1 MRSDYARFQRDG
13 WQRVAGKYE
22 DAWAGLTRLF
32 IPALLDAAHAGAGQ
46 RVLDVACGAGYVAE
60 AACDR
65 GASAT
70 GIDISSEM
78 IRIARERNPD
88 IEFRVGDALALDF
101 DPAQFDA
108 VVSNFGV
115 IHTPDYAAAFAEARR
130 VLRPSGVLAFT
141 VWAGPGGS
149 AGGRLMDGAVR
160 AHADMNV
167 PIPQGPDS
175 LILARPD
182 ACRTM
187 LTAAGFD
194 AASVTFQTVTQGWR
208 VPTASY
214 IFELE
219 RDAGVRTAALLAHQT
234 AETLDAIQ
242 RDVEAGMRAFADAP
256 GFLVPYTAHI
266 VSAQACPSS
275 LHSSF

>member
-1 MRSDYARFQRDG
+1 
-13 WQRVAGKYE
+13 
-22 DAWAGLTRLF
+22 
-32 IPALLDAAHAGAGQ
+32 
-46 RVLDVACGAGYVAE
+46 
-60 AACDR
+60 
-65 GASAT
+65 
-70 GIDISSEM
+70 
-78 IRIARERNPD
+78 
-88 IEFRVGDALALDF
+88 
-101 DPAQFDA
+101 
-108 VVSNFGV
+108 
-115 IHTPDYAAAFAEARR
+115 
-130 VLRPSGVLAFT
+130 
-141 VWAGPGGS
+141 
-149 AGGRLMDGAVR
+149 MDGAVR

-187 LTAAGFD
+187 LAAAGFD
-194 AASVTFQTVTQGWR
+194 AASFTFQTVTQGWR

-242 RDVEAGMRAFADAP
+242 RDVEAGMRACADAP
-256 GFLVPYTAHI
+256 GFLVPYTAQI
-266 VSAQACPSS
+266 VSDQACPSS